1 MTVSLFAIFAVVF
14 ALVSL
19 VMLLDL
25 LRISRRFRHAG
36 VTRAAIVGAAAF
48 LVVIDVY
55 RAALP
60 DSATG
65 SLQTAALMMNLVALT
80 GIPFV
85 LDAQRITSHPTRLP
99 RRILAIGAHPDDLEI
114 ACGGT
119 LAKFVDSGH
128 EVHGIVMSG
137 GGRGGDGGTRPG
149 EALAAAQVVGLT
161 SLSVLGLPDTELP
174 DHQQAMIEAIETTL
188 ARLNADIV
196 LTHSIND
203 VHQDHQAVYLAT
215 VRAARNHPAI
225 LSYES
230 PSVTDQFTPR
240 WFVDID
246 QYLDVKAAAVTAHQD
261 QAGKSYL
268 SKKRMKA
275 VAVVRGA
282 QARTNYAEGF
292 EVVRLLDTRTADL

>member
-14 ALVSL
+14 ALVAL
-19 VMLLDL
+19 VIMLDL
-25 LRISRRFRHAG
+25 LRITRRLRHAG
-36 VTRAAIVGAAAF
+36 ATRAVVVATAVIVAI
-48 LVVIDVY
+48 IDMY

-60 DSATG
+60 DAVAGPFQIAT
-65 SLQTAALMMNLVALT
+65 LTLNMVALA
-80 GIPFV
+80 GIPLL
-85 LDAQRITSHPTRLP
+85 LDAQRITPRTTRLP

-128 EVHGIVMSG
+128 EVHGLVMSG
-137 GGRGGDGGTRPG
+137 GGRGGDGCARPG
-149 EALAAAQVVGLT
+149 EALAAAQFMRLT

-174 DHQQAMIEAIETTL
+174 AHQRTMIEAIETTL
-188 ARLNADIV
+188 SRLNADIV

-215 VRAARNHPAI
+215 MRAARNHPAI

-230 PSVTDQFTPR
+230 PSANEQFMPR

-246 QYLDVKAAAVTAHQD
+246 QYFDVKATAVSAHRD

-268 SKKRMKA
+268 SKKHMKA

-282 QARTNYAEGF
+282 QARTRYAEGF
-292 EVVRLLDTRTADL
+292 EVVRLLDTRAADL